1 MLMMMIAMMMVMMIS
16 MNGLQVKCDVAD
28 AMEVIQ
34 STLKISL
41 KRSEQQKKE
50 REKRANKLDARRRRM
65 RCLRLLLQMTVRTT
79 D

>member
-1 MLMMMIAMMMVMMIS
+1 MMMIAMMMVMMIS